1 MNTNEN
7 ILASSIVGKPRSV
20 LRACNFV
27 VFVALMKLT
36 HAKMKLISDKKV
48 FSVNQLI
55 KSE

>member
-7 ILASSIVGKPRSV
+7 ILASSIVGKPRSD
-20 LRACNFV
+20 FV